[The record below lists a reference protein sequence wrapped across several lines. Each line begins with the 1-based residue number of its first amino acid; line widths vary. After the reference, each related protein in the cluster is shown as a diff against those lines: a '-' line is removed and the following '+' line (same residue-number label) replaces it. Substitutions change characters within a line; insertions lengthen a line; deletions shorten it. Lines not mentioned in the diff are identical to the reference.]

1 VYGPHISAL
10 YVRSSVLERSVSSVV
25 HHFLK
30 VEKIAYKLQPGG
42 PGYEIVYGSTGVMQ
56 YLLSL
61 TPANN
66 LQATFNAI
74 ATHEQALLVKLLG
87 YLTDEKQKARGVKI
101 VGEEEVSL
109 NRLPTISFVVVGDRP
124 LDSKA
129 IVAHF
134 DKHGGVSNLNPI
146 RSLIQRLR

>member
-1 VYGPHISAL
+1 
-10 YVRSSVLERSVSSVV
+10 
-25 HHFLK
+25 

-42 PGYEIVYGSTGVMQ
+42 PGYEIVYGSTGVVQ

-87 YLTDEKQKARGVKI
+87 YLTDEKRKARGVKI

-109 NRLPTISFVVVGDRP
+109 NRLPTVSFVVVGDRP

-134 DKHGGVSNLNPI
+134 DKHGGVSNLRPI
-146 RSLIQRLR
+146 R